1 MLRQILLTL
10 GAASISSAHFI
21 LQWPPTAG
29 FDDEAEGTSPCG
41 EATVTVNSSSPKV
54 QVSQFAV
61 SIKNTHPTGQWQFR
75 ATTDTQEPYNF
86 TDIVPVVNTTG
97 IGDFCLPDLRAPDDF
112 AGKAGILQII
122 DNSPDGL
129 LYQCAPVNFVTGSN
143 STVGSA
149 CTNATGFTASW
160 TTEESL
166 STNASTSG
174 TASSSAATA
183 TNSASSSAS
192 AVMATGLGSWVG
204 GLGLLVAGL
213 LL

>member
-1 MLRQILLTL
+1 MLRKILITL

-29 FDDEAEGTSPCG
+29 FDDEAESKSPCG
-41 EATVTVNSSSPKV
+41 DATITVNSSSPEV

-86 TDIVPVVNTTG
+86 TDIVPVVNSTG
-97 IGDFCLPDLRAPDDF
+97 IGDFCLPNLRAPDDF
-112 AGKAGILQII
+112 AGKAGILQVI

-149 CTNATGFTASW
+149 CMNATGFTASW

-166 STNASTSG
+166 STNATTSG

-183 TNSASSSAS
+183 TKTSSSSAD
-192 AVMATGLGSWVG
+192 AVTAAGLGSLVG
-204 GLGLLVAGL
+204 AFGLLVGL
-213 LL
+213 LV